1 MRTLSGITP
10 SGTLHIGNYFGAL
23 KQFIDTQDKFDGFY
37 FISDYHAA
45 SGLSLTFIDVV
56 HKIFAE
62 NQSYGGYSY
71 AYFSVSE
78 NQVFP
83 QPFVYQIKYKMDRY

>member
-1 MRTLSGITP
+1 MSNI
-10 SGTLHIGNYFGAL
+10 YFT
-23 KQFIDTQDKFDGFY
+23 KSFISAVES

-62 NQSYGGYSY
+62 NQSYDGYSY
-71 AYFSVSE
+71 SYFSVSE
-78 NQVFP
+78 NQVFS
-83 QPFVYQIKYKMDRY
+83 QPFVYQIKYKSGITIFDY

>member
-1 MRTLSGITP
+1 MSNI
-10 SGTLHIGNYFGAL
+10 YFT
-23 KQFIDTQDKFDGFY
+23 KSFISAVEN

-62 NQSYGGYSY
+62 NQSYDGYSY
-71 AYFSVSE
+71 SYFNVSE

-83 QPFVYQIKYKMDRY
+83 QPFICQIKYKNGITIFDY